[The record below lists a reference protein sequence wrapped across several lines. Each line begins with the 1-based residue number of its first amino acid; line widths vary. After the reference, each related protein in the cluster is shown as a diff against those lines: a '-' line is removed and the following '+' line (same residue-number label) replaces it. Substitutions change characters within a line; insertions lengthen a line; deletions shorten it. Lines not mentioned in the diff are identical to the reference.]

1 VSEGS
6 ERVVFSATITPQ
18 GVIHPDAV
26 NATAGRLARW
36 GKRHVT
42 VTVSRY
48 VKPKSNPQL
57 GLYFME
63 GGILECWAEFC
74 GYDRDEMHRELKRA
88 YLAPRLAVSKLTG
101 EEVKELPSL
110 ADLNVEEMSEFM
122 ERVLREGRQ
131 HGIRFNVEPNA

>member
-1 VSEGS
+1 M
-6 ERVVFSATITPQ
+6 FSATITPQ
-18 GVIHPDAV
+18 GTIHPDAV

-36 GKRHVT
+36 RGRRVT

-57 GLYFME
+57 GLYFRE
-63 GGILECWAEFC
+63 NGILDCWAEYS

-110 ADLNVEEMSEFM
+110 ADLNTEEMSTYL
-122 ERVLREGRQ
+122 ERVIREGRQ
-131 HGIRFNVEPNA
+131 QGITFDLDNS